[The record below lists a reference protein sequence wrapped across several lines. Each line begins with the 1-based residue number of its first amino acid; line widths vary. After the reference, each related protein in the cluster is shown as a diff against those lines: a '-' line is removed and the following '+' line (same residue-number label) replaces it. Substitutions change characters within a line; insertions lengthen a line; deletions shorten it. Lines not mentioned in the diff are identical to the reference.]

1 VRFGQEIA
9 GVMELGMAGRG
20 EHSEI
25 MTFVGRSVDS
35 ELSGNMIDL
44 CPVGALTSK
53 PFRYEA
59 RAWELSRRKS
69 ISPHDSLGSN
79 LIVQV
84 KSQRVLRVLPLEN
97 AAVNDCWLSDRDRFS
112 YEGLHAADRLGK
124 PMLKQ
129 EGQWREVEWPD
140 ALEYVRHA
148 LLHVKQ
154 QHGPEAIGA
163 LAAPSSTLEELHLL
177 AKLVRGIGS
186 DNIDHRLRQTDFSGD
201 AAEQGVPWLG
211 MPVQDIDALDRVL
224 LVGSFLRKDH
234 PLLSA
239 RLRHAV
245 RRGCQLSV
253 LHAADDDLLMRVA
266 HKVTARPSAWARSL
280 AGIAVAIAEQRGLP
294 APVAG
299 LAPDESARAIAASLL
314 SGERKAIFLGNAAV
328 QHPAA
333 ATLRAWAQWIAQATG
348 ATLGVLV
355 EGANSV
361 GAQLVGARPRAGGLD
376 ARRMVEQARRA
387 YLLWNFE
394 PEYDT
399 ADPVATLA
407 ALRQADTVVAFSP
420 YRNGALE
427 YADAILPIAPFTE
440 TAGTFVNCEGRVQGF
455 NGTVRPLG
463 DARPGWKVLRVLGN
477 LLELDGFGFE
487 TSEAVRD
494 AALPADIAA
503 RLSNATTAALTLP
516 ADAVDGLERLADV
529 PIYFTDAIV
538 RRSPPLQATADAQPP
553 RARVNARTAASLSL
567 GGGDKV
573 RVSQGNGSAL
583 LDLQIDDR
591 LADGVVRVAAAHP
604 STAALGPMF
613 GPVRL
618 ERA

>member
-1 VRFGQEIA
+1 
-9 GVMELGMAGRG
+9 
-20 EHSEI
+20 
-25 MTFVGRSVDS
+25 
-35 ELSGNMIDL
+35 
-44 CPVGALTSK
+44 
-53 PFRYEA
+53 
-59 RAWELSRRKS
+59 
-69 ISPHDSLGSN
+69 
-79 LIVQV
+79 
-84 KSQRVLRVLPLEN
+84 
-97 AAVNDCWLSDRDRFS
+97 
-112 YEGLHAADRLGK
+112 
-124 PMLKQ
+124 
-129 EGQWREVEWPD
+129 
-140 ALEYVRHA
+140 
-148 LLHVKQ
+148 
-154 QHGPEAIGA
+154 
-163 LAAPSSTLEELHLL
+163 
-177 AKLVRGIGS
+177 
-186 DNIDHRLRQTDFSGD
+186 
-201 AAEQGVPWLG
+201 
-211 MPVQDIDALDRVL
+211 
-224 LVGSFLRKDH
+224 
-234 PLLSA
+234 
-239 RLRHAV
+239 
-245 RRGCQLSV
+245 
-253 LHAADDDLLMRVA
+253 
-266 HKVTARPSAWARSL
+266 
-280 AGIAVAIAEQRGLP
+280 VAIAEQRGLP

-299 LAPDESARAIAASLL
+299 VAPDETARAIAASLL
-314 SGERKAIFLGNAAV
+314 SGERKAIFLGNASV

-333 ATLRAWAQWIAQATG
+333 GTLRAWAQWIAQATG

-376 ARRMVEQARRA
+376 ARRMVEQARKA

-407 ALRQADTVVAFSP
+407 ALRQADTVIAFSP

-440 TAGTFVNCEGRVQGF
+440 TAGTFINCEGRVQGF

-494 AALPADIAA
+494 AALPADSAE

>member
-1 VRFGQEIA
+1 V
-9 GVMELGMAGRG
+9 
-20 EHSEI
+20 
-25 MTFVGRSVDS
+25 
-35 ELSGNMIDL
+35 
-44 CPVGALTSK
+44 
-53 PFRYEA
+53 
-59 RAWELSRRKS
+59 
-69 ISPHDSLGSN
+69 
-79 LIVQV
+79 
-84 KSQRVLRVLPLEN
+84 
-97 AAVNDCWLSDRDRFS
+97 
-112 YEGLHAADRLGK
+112 
-124 PMLKQ
+124 
-129 EGQWREVEWPD
+129 
-140 ALEYVRHA
+140 
-148 LLHVKQ
+148 
-154 QHGPEAIGA
+154 
-163 LAAPSSTLEELHLL
+163 
-177 AKLVRGIGS
+177 
-186 DNIDHRLRQTDFSGD
+186 
-201 AAEQGVPWLG
+201 
-211 MPVQDIDALDRVL
+211 
-224 LVGSFLRKDH
+224 
-234 PLLSA
+234 
-239 RLRHAV
+239 
-245 RRGCQLSV
+245 
-253 LHAADDDLLMRVA
+253 
-266 HKVTARPSAWARSL
+266 
-280 AGIAVAIAEQRGLP
+280 
-294 APVAG
+294 
-299 LAPDESARAIAASLL
+299 APDETARAIAASLL

-333 ATLRAWAQWIAQATG
+333 GTLRAWAQWIAQATG

-376 ARRMVEQARRA
+376 ARRMVEQARKA

-407 ALRQADTVVAFSP
+407 ALRQADTVIAFSP

-440 TAGTFVNCEGRVQGF
+440 TAGTFINCEGRVQGF

-494 AALPADIAA
+494 AALPADSAE

>member
-1 VRFGQEIA
+1 
-9 GVMELGMAGRG
+9 
-20 EHSEI
+20 
-25 MTFVGRSVDS
+25 
-35 ELSGNMIDL
+35 
-44 CPVGALTSK
+44 
-53 PFRYEA
+53 
-59 RAWELSRRKS
+59 
-69 ISPHDSLGSN
+69 
-79 LIVQV
+79 
-84 KSQRVLRVLPLEN
+84 
-97 AAVNDCWLSDRDRFS
+97 
-112 YEGLHAADRLGK
+112 
-124 PMLKQ
+124 
-129 EGQWREVEWPD
+129 
-140 ALEYVRHA
+140 VRHA
-148 LLHVKQ
+148 LQHVRK
-154 QHGPEAIGA
+154 QHGPESIGA

-186 DNIDHRLRQTDFSGD
+186 DNIDHRLRQTDFSAD

-211 MPVQDIDALDRVL
+211 LPVQDIDTLDRVL

-266 HKVTARPSAWARSL
+266 HQVTSRPSAWARGL
-280 AGIAVAIAEQRGLP
+280 ARIAVAIAEQRGLT
-294 APVAG
+294 APVTG
-299 LAPDESARAIAASLL
+299 VVPDEPARAIAASLL
-314 SGERKAIFLGNAAV
+314 SGERKAVFLGNAAV

-348 ATLGVLV
+348 ATLGVLT
-355 EGANSV
+355 EAANSV
-361 GAQLVGARPRAGGLD
+361 GAHLVGARPLAGGLD

-399 ADPVATLA
+399 ADPVAMLA
-407 ALRQADTVVAFSP
+407 ALGQADTVIAFSP

-477 LLELDGFGFE
+477 LLELDGFDFE

-494 AALPADIAA
+494 AAMPADLSA
-503 RLSNATTAALTLP
+503 RLSNATAAPLTLP
-516 ADAVDGLERLADV
+516 VEAVEGIERLADV
-529 PIYFTDAIV
+529 PIYFSDAIV
-538 RRSPPLQATADAQPP
+538 RRSPPLQATTDAQPP
-553 RARVNARTAASLSL
+553 RARLNARTAAALSLSA
-567 GGGDKV
+567 GDRV
-573 RVSQGNGSAL
+573 RVSQRSGSAL
-583 LDLQIDDR
+583 LDLQIDER

-618 ERA
+618 ESA